1 MSSGIKLYG
10 SILKVLKD
18 ENNNQYH
25 HNQHQQQTNNNNN
38 NNNKTINCPALVN
51 KEQNICFFF
60 SRKGFCRNGDD
71 CRYIHGCLCDIC
83 NKAMLIPDNIEQ
95 NQTHYIECLLNQE
108 NQVLRQN
115 ESMRQYECEICFESI
130 VDSGKKFG
138 LLSHCQHKFCLD
150 CIRSWRYSATNSG
163 SSGSGGIINSNIIN
177 NGSTIFFSTNPNN
190 DGSFDIFNSIRIF
203 NNNQQLRN
211 HEQIQHVRKCPTCRM
226 VSYFI
231 IPSDIYV
238 DGDDKEQMINIY
250 KMKLSTI
257 PCKYFENQ
265 GYCKF
270 GLNCMYSHSNQQFI
284 EDFESDLT
292 NSIPNNNNYYNNL
305 LTTSTTTTTTTTIP
319 SNSTGDDDDVNDD
332 DDDDDDDNQIN
343 FNFNI
348 NDESNYSD

>member
-1 MSSGIKLYG
+1 MSSGIKFYG

-18 ENNNQYH
+18 EHSNQCNH
-25 HNQHQQQTNNNNN
+25 HNQQI
-38 NNNKTINCPALVN
+38 NNKNLNNVN

-71 CRYIHGCLCDIC
+71 CRYIHGNLCDIC

-138 LLSHCQHKFCLD
+138 LLSHCQHKFCLN
-150 CIRSWRYSATNSG
+150 CIRSWRYSANNSNSSNNTTNNISN
-163 SSGSGGIINSNIIN
+163 SINSILN
-177 NGSTIFFSTNPNN
+177 NGGSTIFFSTNPNN
-190 DGSFDIFNSIRIF
+190 DGIDIFNSIRIF
-203 NNNQQLRN
+203 NSNQQFRN
-211 HEQIQHVRKCPTCRM
+211 HEQIQHVRKCPTCRT

-238 DGDDKEQMINIY
+238 VGDDKEQMINMY
-250 KMKLSTI
+250 KMKLSKI

-270 GLNCMYSHSNQQFI
+270 GLHCMYNHSIQLFFDDINN
-284 EDFESDLT
+284 D
-292 NSIPNNNNYYNNL
+292 NGNNNINN
-305 LTTSTTTTTTTTIP
+305 TTTTTTTTSTTSLQS
-319 SNSTGDDDDVNDD
+319 SNRNKPNGDINNDKEEEDIDDDRINLE
-332 DDDDDDDNQIN
+332 NEIN
-343 FNFNI
+343 FNFNF
-348 NDESNYSD
+348 NDSGRNYSD